1 MNCSNMASQRAS
13 CHGLPLGM
21 IPRNAGSHQSAG
33 TEGYESRMLS
43 WGRSYDDKRVCRRS
57 SKIMF
62 AKKTAIE
69 ISSSMLTVG
78 FIYVNI

>member
-62 AKKTAIE
+62 AKKNGHRNLKFNVDCWIH
-69 ISSSMLTVG
+69 LR
-78 FIYVNI
+78 